1 MSTSLG
7 SFWPLFPQT
16 FSLTPISVVSVCNPN
31 HTYVWPYSVISLV
44 SEVLFGFLQS
54 FSVSTGWNFSINCS
68 SSLLLFPLLLP
79 SSLSLFNESQN
90 LHLVPFYSFHLSVKF
105 LLCSL
110 FSTIYSSHLLNMLP
124 FNSLNSLQFVLKS
137 LSAKSNIWAI
147 SFSVPFD
154 CFFLGYVSHFPI
166 SLCVWWFCSES
177 WNHESYVV
185 KTWIHPPS

>member
-7 SFWPLFPQT
+7 SFWPLFPQI
-16 FSLTPISVVSVCNPN
+16 FSLTPISLVCVCNSN
-31 HTYVWPYSVISLV
+31 YTYVWPFSVISLV
-44 SEVLFGFLQS
+44 SEAFFGFLQS
-54 FSVSTGWNFSINCS
+54 FSVSTGWNFSINFS
-68 SSLLLFPLLLP
+68 SSSLLFPLLLP
-79 SSLSLFNESQN
+79 SSLSLFNESEN

-105 LLCSL
+105 PLCSL
-110 FSTIYSSHLLNMLP
+110 FRTIYSFHPLSMLS

-147 SFSVPFD
+147 SFSIPSD

-166 SLCVWWFCSES
+166 SLCIWWFCSEY
-177 WNHESYVV
+177 WNRESYVI